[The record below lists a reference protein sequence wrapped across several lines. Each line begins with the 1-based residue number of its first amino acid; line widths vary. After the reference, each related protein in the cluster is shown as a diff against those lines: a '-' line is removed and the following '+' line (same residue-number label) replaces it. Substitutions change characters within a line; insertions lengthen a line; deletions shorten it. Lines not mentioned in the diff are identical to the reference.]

1 MIQIALPE
9 TRLGEFCRKWKIT
22 QLALFGSVLREDFR
36 PESDIDVLV
45 RFDPDSHWSLM
56 DVVEM
61 QDELEKVLGRKVD
74 FVERSAIE
82 RSENYIRRRHILE
95 SAEPVYVAR

>member
-9 TRLGEFCRKWKIT
+9 GKLSDFCRKWKIAEF
-22 QLALFGSVLREDFR
+22 ALFGSVLREDFR
-36 PESDIDVLV
+36 PGSDIDVLV
-45 RFDPDSHWSLM
+45 SFEAQARWSLI

-61 QDELEKVLGRKVD
+61 QNELETVLGRKVD
-74 FVERSAIE
+74 LVERSAIE
-82 RSENYIRRRHILE
+82 RSENYIRRRHILD